1 MTVETPTF
9 LNPNYTLDGKPKP
22 IPPLTEFSIA
32 TKRGDGSPAWFTWYA
47 LRHQGAYEMAK
58 DHWRDRNGLRDQQQE
73 YDFGSMYSAER
84 GDRISRLERKPD
96 GLRVQFNYD
105 KTGTTPDWAWVFCT
119 WDEIE
124 AHSGGTRE

>member
-1 MTVETPTF
+1 MTVETPVF
-9 LNPNYTLDGKPKP
+9 PNPNYTLDGKRKP
-22 IPPLTEFSIA
+22 LPPVESSVV

-47 LRHQGAYEMAK
+47 IRHQGAYEMGK
-58 DHWRDRNGLRDQQQE
+58 DHWREYNGLKSQQME
-73 YDFGSMYSAER
+73 WER
-84 GDRISRLERKPD
+84 TSGDRISRLERKPD

-105 KTGTTPDWAWVFCT
+105 KTGKNPAWAWVFCT